1 MSVPNQKILTISKQ
15 QVVPPF
21 FQISIRDLDYV
32 CQDLSG
38 ASLTLYFYLAK
49 NQNNFQLELSPA
61 DIVDKKQ
68 LMSRRTYYRA
78 VEELKLKQYIVNNI
92 FYAEPLVFR
101 QARERIENDALH
113 FTSTN

>member
-1 MSVPNQKILTISKQ
+1 MSVPNQKVLTIKKQ

-21 FQISIRDLDYV
+21 FQISVRDLDYV

-49 NQNNFQLELSPA
+49 NQNDFRLELSPA
-61 DIVDKKQ
+61 DIVDKRQ

-78 VEELKLKQYIVNNI
+78 VEELKLKQYIVDNT
-92 FYAEPLVFR
+92 FYAEPVEFR
-101 QARERIENDALH
+101 QTRERIEKESQF
-113 FTSTN
+113 FTSN